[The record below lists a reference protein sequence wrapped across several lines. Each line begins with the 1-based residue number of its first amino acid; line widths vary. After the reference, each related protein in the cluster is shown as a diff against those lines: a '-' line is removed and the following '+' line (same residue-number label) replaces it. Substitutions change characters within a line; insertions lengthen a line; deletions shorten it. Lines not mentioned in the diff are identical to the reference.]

1 MKKIAAAIAALGLAL
16 PALADE
22 GADLFKARCAS
33 CHGPDGKGDVPI
45 GKTLKVKSLAGTRLS
60 AAEIDKIVAEG
71 KPGTK
76 MVAVKTL
83 SPEQRKAVA
92 AFVKTLK

>member
-1 MKKIAAAIAALGLAL
+1 MKTIAAATVLAL
-16 PALADE
+16 AAPALADE
-22 GADLFKARCAS
+22 GADLFKSRCAS

-45 GKTLKVKSLAGTRLS
+45 GKTLKVKSLSHTRLT

-76 MVAVKTL
+76 MMAVKTL

>member
-1 MKKIAAAIAALGLAL
+1 MKKIATAVAVLAFASS
-16 PALADE
+16 ALASE
-22 GADLFKARCAS
+22 GADLYKSKCAS

-45 GKTLKVKSLAGTRLS
+45 GKTLKVKSLVGTKLS
-60 AAEIDKIVAEG
+60 AADIDKIVAEG

-76 MVAVKTL
+76 MVAVKSL

-92 AFVKTLK
+92 AFVKSLP

>member
-1 MKKIAAAIAALGLAL
+1 MKTIAAAVAALALAL

-22 GADLFKARCAS
+22 GADLFKAKCAS

-45 GKTLKVKSLAGTRLS
+45 GRTLKVKSLVQTKLS
-60 AAEIDKIVAEG
+60 PAEIDKIVAEG

-76 MVAVKTL
+76 MVAVKSL